1 MSVLAHADPE
11 VAAIIEDERTRQ
23 VESLEMIASENYAS
37 AAVLEATGSVF
48 TNKYAEGYPGKR
60 YYAGNQHSDR
70 LEQLAIDR
78 ARQLFGAEHANVQ
91 PTSGA
96 EANMAAYLAFAN
108 PGDTIMGME
117 LSQGGH
123 LTHGSPV
130 NFSGRLY
137 RFVPYTV
144 DRESETI
151 EMAEVR
157 RLALETKPRI
167 IVAGA
172 TAYPRLIDFA
182 AFAEIAREA
191 GALLMVDMSHI
202 AGLVAGGA
210 HPSPVPH
217 ADLVTTTTHKTLR
230 GPRGALALCKAEHAD
245 ALDRGVFPGTQGG
258 PHLHS
263 IAAKAVA
270 FGEALRPEFRL
281 YSAQVVRNAAALAEG
296 LLAAGL
302 RLVSGGTDNHLILVD
317 CGSVGISGLKAQN
330 ALQGAGIIT
339 NRNTIPYDQRSP
351 YVTSGLRLGTP
362 ALTSR
367 AMKEDEMRRVAAWIA
382 RVLKDP
388 DGDGV
393 REAVRAEVAE
403 FARAYPVPGI
413 TGTRP
418 AATATT

>member
-1 MSVLAHADPE
+1 MSALSQVDPT
-11 VAAIIEDERTRQ
+11 VAAIIEDERNRQ
-23 VESLEMIASENYAS
+23 IESLEMIASENYAS

-78 ARQLFGAEHANVQ
+78 AKELFGADHANVQ

-96 EANMAAYLAFAN
+96 EANMAAYHAFVE

-137 RFVPYTV
+137 NFVPYTV
-144 DRESETI
+144 DREHESI
-151 EMAEVR
+151 DMAAVK
-157 RLALETKPRI
+157 RLALEAKPKI

-172 TAYPRLIDFA
+172 TAYPRAIDFA
-182 AFAEIAREA
+182 AFGEIAKAA

-202 AGLVAGGA
+202 AGLIAGGA
-210 HPSPVPH
+210 HASPIPH
-217 ADLVTTTTHKTLR
+217 ADIVTTTTHKTLR

-245 ALDRGVFPGTQGG
+245 AVDRAVFPGTQGG

-270 FGEALRPEFRL
+270 FGEALQPSFKDYARK
-281 YSAQVVRNAAALAEG
+281 VVENAAALAEELQAG
-296 LLAAGL
+296 GL
-302 RLVSGGTDNHLILVD
+302 RLVSGGTDNHLILID

-339 NRNTIPYDQRSP
+339 NRNTIPYDQRSA
-351 YVTSGLRLGTP
+351 YVTSGLRMGTP

-367 AMKEDEMRRVAAWIA
+367 GMGPAQMKRVGQWIA

-393 REAVRAEVAE
+393 REQVRDEVAL
-403 FARAYPVPGI
+403 FARTYPVPGI
-413 TGTRP
+413 TD
-418 AATATT
+418 ALSA

>member
-1 MSVLAHADPE
+1 MSVLSHTDPT

-23 VESLEMIASENYAS
+23 IETLEMIASENYAS

-60 YYAGNQHSDR
+60 YYAGNQNSDR

-78 ARQLFGAEHANVQ
+78 AKELFGAEHANVQ

-96 EANMAAYLAFAN
+96 EANMAAYLAFVN

-137 RFVPYTV
+137 HFVPYTV
-144 DRESETI
+144 DRESEVI
-151 EMAEVR
+151 DMAQVK
-157 RLALETKPRI
+157 RLAQETKPKI

-172 TAYPRLIDFA
+172 TAYPRAIDFA
-182 AFAEIAREA
+182 AFAEIAKDS

-210 HPSPVPH
+210 HASPIPH

-245 ALDRGVFPGTQGG
+245 ALDRAVFPGTQGG

-263 IAAKAVA
+263 IAGKAVA
-270 FGEALRPEFRL
+270 FGEALRPEFKDYARR
-281 YSAQVVRNAAALAEG
+281 VVENAAT
-296 LLAAGL
+296 LAAELMAGGL

-317 CGSVGISGLKAQN
+317 CNSVGISGLKAQN

-339 NRNTIPYDQRSP
+339 NRNTVPYDQRSA
-351 YVTSGLRLGTP
+351 YVTSGLRIGTP

-367 AMKEDEMRRVAAWIA
+367 GMGPAQMRRVAQWIV

-388 DGDGV
+388 DGEGV
-393 REAVRAEVAE
+393 REQVREEVAV
-403 FARAYPVPGI
+403 FARTFPVPGI
-413 TGTRP
+413 TD
-418 AATATT
+418 AVAM

>member
-1 MSVLAHADPE
+1 MSVLSRVDPT
-11 VAAIIEDERTRQ
+11 VAAIIDDERTRQ
-23 VESLEMIASENYAS
+23 IESLEMIASENYAS

-78 ARQLFGAEHANVQ
+78 AKELFGADHANVQ

-96 EANMAAYLAFAN
+96 EANMAAYMAFVN

-137 RFVPYTV
+137 TFVPYTV

-151 EMAEVR
+151 DMAAVR
-157 RLALETKPRI
+157 RLAVEAKPKI

-172 TAYPRLIDFA
+172 TAYPRSIDFA
-182 AFAEIAREA
+182 AFAEIARET

-210 HPSPVPH
+210 HASPIPH
-217 ADLVTTTTHKTLR
+217 ADIVTTTTHKTLR

-245 ALDRGVFPGTQGG
+245 ALDRAVFPGTQGG

-270 FGEALRPEFRL
+270 FGEALRPDFKDYAR
-281 YSAQVVRNAAALAEG
+281 QVVENAAALAAELVAG
-296 LLAAGL
+296 GL

-317 CGSVGISGLKAQN
+317 CNSVGISGLKAQN
-330 ALQGAGIIT
+330 ALQGAGIVT
-339 NRNTIPYDQRSP
+339 NRNTIPYDQRSA
-351 YVTSGLRLGTP
+351 YVTSGLRMGTP

-367 AMKEDEMRRVAAWIA
+367 GMGPAQMKRVGQWIV

-388 DGDGV
+388 DGEGV
-393 REAVRAEVAE
+393 REQVREEVAV
-403 FARAYPVPGI
+403 FARTYPVPGI
-413 TGTRP
+413 TD
-418 AATATT
+418 AVAV

>member
-1 MSVLAHADPE
+1 MSVLSRLDPA
-11 VAAIIEDERTRQ
+11 VAQIIEHERERQ
-23 VESLEMIASENYAS
+23 VETLEMIASENYAS

-60 YYAGNQHSDR
+60 YYAGNQFSDE
-70 LEQLAIDR
+70 LETLAIER
-78 ARQLFGAEHANVQ
+78 AKQLFGVEHANVQ

-96 EANMAAYLAFAN
+96 EANMAVYQAFVN

-130 NFSGRLY
+130 NYSGRLY
-137 RFVPYTV
+137 HFVPYTV
-144 DRESETI
+144 DRESEVI
-151 EMAEVR
+151 DMDEVR
-157 RLALETKPRI
+157 RLANETKPKI

-172 TAYPRLIDFA
+172 TAYPRAIDFE
-182 AFAEIAREA
+182 AFGQIAHEA

-210 HPSPVPH
+210 HTSPAPH
-217 ADLVTTTTHKTLR
+217 ADVITTTTHKTLR
-230 GPRGALALCKAEHAD
+230 GPRGALALSRAEHAD

-270 FGEALRPEFRL
+270 FAEALKPEFKA
-281 YSAQVVRNAAALAEG
+281 YAKQIVANASALAAELQSG
-296 LLAAGL
+296 GV
-302 RLVSGGTDNHLILVD
+302 RLVSGGTDNHLLLIDCNSVD
-317 CGSVGISGLKAQN
+317 ISGLKAQN

-339 NRNTIPYDQRSP
+339 NRNTIPYDQRSA
-351 YVTSGLRLGTP
+351 YVTSGLRMGTP

-367 AMKEDEMRRVAAWIA
+367 GMKEDEMRRVGRWIV

-393 REAVRAEVAE
+393 REAVRNEVAE

-413 TGTRP
+413 TD
-418 AATATT
+418 AK